1 MITILRLLQLYKNKK
16 RYSKDSFRAFDL
28 ETLVVAHINSKDPQ
42 EEELRR
48 GYLENLRENLFEIQK
63 LFEKRNFSEII
74 VFGHRLSG
82 SGGLYG
88 YPEISLTGAEMEAAA
103 ISKKPE
109 NIEKSIKNLRKIV
122 TQLEI

>member
-1 MITILRLLQLYKNKK
+1 M
-16 RYSKDSFRAFDL
+16 
-28 ETLVVAHINSKDPQ
+28 VAHTNSKDPQ

-63 LFEKRNFSEII
+63 LFEESNFGEII

-103 ISKKPE
+103 LSKNPE
-109 NIEKSIKNLRKIV
+109 DIEKSINDLRKIV
-122 TQLEI
+122 TKLES